1 MTGDD
6 QSFAEIRASETRDC
20 PQCGY
25 TILNPLVDRCP
36 RCFAAV
42 ARIEVECGSCA
53 HQGNCEIA
61 ALKTTGARRRETR

>member
-1 MTGDD
+1 MSGEN
-6 QSFAEIRASETRDC
+6 QSFEEIRASETRTC

-25 TILNPLVDRCP
+25 VILNPLADRCP

-42 ARIEVECGSCA
+42 ARTEVECGSCA

-61 ALKTTGARRRETR
+61 ALKESMARSGKTR